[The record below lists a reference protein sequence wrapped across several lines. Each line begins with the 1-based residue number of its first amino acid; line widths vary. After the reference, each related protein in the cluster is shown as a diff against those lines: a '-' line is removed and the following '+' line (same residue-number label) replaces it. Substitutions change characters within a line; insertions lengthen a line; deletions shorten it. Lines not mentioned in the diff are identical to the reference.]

1 MVAFKGLQ
9 NDDYKV
15 YNFHTTIKGLTI
27 EEINTTMNN
36 RIFDL
41 RLKCTYQGS
50 NNLVDE
56 LAVEVLKDKNW
67 ETVELSVRTPGFLL
81 FINALFSCQHLY
93 MRTNSAERSL
103 ILSSALG
110 ELHLETNKFWEIK
123 DVRISFNVKLK
134 SGKPTEDD
142 LSYITER
149 MRHCPVS
156 SNLPKHI
163 QIKNSV
169 HFV

>member
-1 MVAFKGLQ
+1 MD
-9 NDDYKV
+9 NRT
-15 YNFHTTIKGLTI
+15 FH
-27 EEINTTMNN
+27 
-36 RIFDL
+36 L
-41 RLKCTYQGS
+41 RLKCTYQGT

-56 LAVEVLKDKNW
+56 LTVEVLKDKNW
-67 ETVELSVRTPGFLL
+67 ETLELSVRSPGFLL

-110 ELHLETNKFWEIK
+110 ELYLETDEFWEIK
-123 DVRISFNVKLK
+123 DVIISFNVNLK
-134 SGKPTEDD
+134 SGKPSEDD
-142 LSYITER
+142 ISYITER
-149 MRHCPVS
+149 MTHCPVS